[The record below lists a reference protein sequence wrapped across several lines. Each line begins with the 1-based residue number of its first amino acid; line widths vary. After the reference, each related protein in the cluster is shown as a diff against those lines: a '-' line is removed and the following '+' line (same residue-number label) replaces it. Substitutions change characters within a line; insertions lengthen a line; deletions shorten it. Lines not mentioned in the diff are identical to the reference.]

1 MRYIIKIKQRLIKLK
16 KLIIVW
22 CSDQRAG
29 IFEQEGGE
37 GADHTLE
44 MWDMGE
50 MGEYHLKT
58 GG

>member
-1 MRYIIKIKQRLIKLK
+1 MIKEREYLK
-16 KLIIVW
+16 
-22 CSDQRAG
+22 SPQ
-29 IFEQEGGE
+29 QEGGE

>member
-1 MRYIIKIKQRLIKLK
+1 MKIKQRLIKLK

-44 MWDMGE
+44 MWDIGE